1 MSTTLTLVGP
11 GKIDDAARRLTGIA
25 IRTPLL
31 PAPWIGELS
40 ANANA
45 SANANGNG
53 AEGEEEAPQSEIR
66 IKCESLQHGGSFKL
80 RGAYNMIAGLPES
93 ARRRGI
99 ITYSSGNH
107 GQAVALAARAYG
119 IPATI
124 VVPETA
130 PAIKVEAIER
140 LGAELLYAGT
150 TSLDRQTRA
159 EELAAER
166 RATIIP
172 PFNHLEIIAGQGS
185 GGKEILED
193 WAEVDAVLVPIG
205 GGGLIS
211 GIAAW
216 IKRVKPDC
224 RVIGVE
230 PANTDSMNQ
239 SIRAGEPTT
248 IKPRKTLADGLASI
262 RPGDITFAHVRE
274 LVDEIVTVDEEAIDA
289 AANAFLTRARLVV
302 EHSGAT
308 AAAAVLSGRWQPRGR
323 RTAIVISG
331 GNRLVTG

>member
-1 MSTTLTLVGP
+1 MSTTLVGP
-11 GKIDDAARRLTGIA
+11 GKIDDAARRLAGIA

-31 PAPWIGELS
+31 PAPWLHELS
-40 ANANA
+40 ANDAPPTE
-45 SANANGNG
+45 
-53 AEGEEEAPQSEIR
+53 EGEEPQRNEIR
-66 IKCESLQHGGSFKL
+66 IKCESLQHGGAFKI
-80 RGAYNMIAGLPES
+80 RGAYAMIAGLTES

-140 LGAELLYAGT
+140 LGAELIYAGT

-159 EELAAER
+159 EEIAAER

-172 PFNHLEIIAGQGS
+172 PFDHLDIIAGQGTV
-185 GGKEILED
+185 GKEILED
-193 WAEVDAVLVPIG
+193 WAEVEAVLVPIG

-224 RVIGVE
+224 LVVGVE

-262 RPGDITFAHVRE
+262 RPGNLTFAHVRE
-274 LVDEIVTVDEEAIDA
+274 LVDEIVTVDDDDIDA
-289 AANAFLTRARLVV
+289 AAATFLNRARLVV
-302 EHSGAT
+302 EHSGAAT
-308 AAAAVLSGRWQPRGR
+308 AAAILSGRWQPKGR
-323 RTAIVISG
+323 RTALVVSG

>member
-1 MSTTLTLVGP
+1 MSTTLVGP
-11 GKIDDAARRLTGIA
+11 GKIDDAARRLAGIA

-31 PAPWIGELS
+31 PAPWIHELS
-40 ANANA
+40 ANDAPPTE
-45 SANANGNG
+45 
-53 AEGEEEAPQSEIR
+53 EGEEPQRNEIR
-66 IKCESLQHGGSFKL
+66 IKCESLQHGGAFKI
-80 RGAYNMIAGLPES
+80 RGAYAMIAGLTES

-140 LGAELLYAGT
+140 LGAELIYAGT

-159 EELAAER
+159 EEIAAER

-172 PFNHLEIIAGQGS
+172 PFDHLDIIAGQGTV
-185 GGKEILED
+185 GKEILED
-193 WAEVDAVLVPIG
+193 WAEVEAVLVPIG

-224 RVIGVE
+224 LVVGVE

-262 RPGDITFAHVRE
+262 RPGNLTFAHVRE
-274 LVDEIVTVDEEAIDA
+274 LVDEIVTVDDDAIDA
-289 AANAFLTRARLVV
+289 AAAVFLNRARLVV
-302 EHSGAT
+302 EHSGAAT
-308 AAAAVLSGRWQPRGR
+308 AAAILSGRWQPQGR
-323 RTAIVISG
+323 RTALVVSG